1 MRTVSMSPRKP
12 VICLIYECR
21 YDMMSLMQCIY
32 FIFTFVDCAIVKP
45 VYKGHSREPENVSF
59 MGSCPLHTG

>member
-1 MRTVSMSPRKP
+1 M
-12 VICLIYECR
+12 
-21 YDMMSLMQCIY
+21 Y

-45 VYKGHSREPENVSF
+45 VYKGHLREPENVSF